1 MIPRQKLSA
10 YKKIDFS
17 PDNSMPS
24 NLTPK
29 SEAHSKIELLDDSSP
44 LEPEIIEPHLANEPS
59 VQAQAFP
66 SGYHQKKTQEQ
77 DYQEM
82 LIVRQALDFD
92 ERQFRDS
99 YIKSESEIILKMRS
113 TAMPMS
119 IWIIANLASRG
130 R

>member
-17 PDNSMPS
+17 ANEPG
-24 NLTPK
+24 TPQ
-29 SEAHSKIELLDDSSP
+29 SESSSKIELLDDSP
-44 LEPEIIEPHLANEPS
+44 LEPEIIEPFNNESPI
-59 VQAQAFP
+59 QTFP
-66 SGYHQKKTQEQ
+66 SMHHHQKKTQEQ

-82 LIVRQALDFD
+82 LIVRQSLDFD

-113 TAMPMS
+113 ILEFIGVHT
-119 IWIIANLASRG
+119 R
-130 R
+130 

>member
-17 PDNSMPS
+17 GNEP

-29 SEAHSKIELLDDSSP
+29 SEMTSKIELLDDSP
-44 LEPEIIEPHLANEPS
+44 LEPEIIEPFSNESPN
-59 VQAQAFP
+59 QPFHNK
-66 SGYHQKKTQEQ
+66 YHQKKTKEQ

-92 ERQFRDS
+92 ERQFRDT

-113 TAMPMS
+113 NRLHCKYKGL
-119 IWIIANLASRG
+119 IKDFISRG
-130 R
+130 CRFLI